1 MFTSGQEDLISRLLH
16 PDVQRFIEEHRSS
29 DVHALSLQF
38 DSVNGV
44 PFTRI
49 AEQIVGRQKAATKL
63 PQYAVVDGILYPP
76 TVNLEQASS
85 ERTAR
90 FKADFLTACG
100 LPEYRTCADLTG
112 GFGVDSF
119 YLSDPF
125 ASVHFVEPDAWLT
138 AIARH
143 NHARLGQSNIC
154 YYNSDAETFLR
165 STGEQFDV
173 VYIDPSRRPR
183 KTGKTIEITGYAPDP
198 RIVMPLI
205 FGRSRYCLLK
215 ASPMLDIQRGLTILP
230 HVKKVIVVAVG
241 GEVRELLFF
250 SDHGHSGEPLLDAV
264 DLTAAGEEIFSF
276 SREEEHV
283 AIVEY
288 ADPQRFLY
296 EPNAAILKAGA
307 FKLIAARFKLA
318 KLHRNTHF
326 YTSNE
331 LLPDFPGRVFEVVA
345 TGRRMT
351 PELERYFPD
360 RKANVVVRNYL
371 LSAEQLKAKTGLR
384 DGGTKY
390 LLGFTSRQGKLLAAA
405 ARVR

>member
-1 MFTSGQEDLISRLLH
+1 MFTSGQEELISRLLH
-16 PDVQRFIEEHRSS
+16 PDVQRFIEEHGSS

-44 PFTRI
+44 SFTRI

-63 PQYAVVDGILYPP
+63 PQYAAAEGILYPP
-76 TVNLEQASS
+76 AVNLEQASS

-90 FKADFLTACG
+90 FKADLLTACG
-100 LPEYRTCADLTG
+100 LPEYRACADLTG

-119 YLSDPF
+119 YLSNLF
-125 ASVHFVEPDAWLT
+125 EAVHFVEPDAWLM
-138 AIARH
+138 ALARH
-143 NHARLGQSNIC
+143 NHTRLGRSNIA
-154 YYNSDAETFLR
+154 YHNSDAEAFLR
-165 STGEQFDV
+165 STDEQFDM
-173 VYIDPSRRPR
+173 VYVDPSRRPR
-183 KTGKTIEITGYAPDP
+183 KMGKAIEITGYAPDP

-250 SDHGHSGEPLLDAV
+250 SDREHSGEPLLDTV
-264 DLTAAGEEIFSF
+264 VLTAAGEEIFSF
-276 SREEEHV
+276 SRREEQ
-283 AIVEY
+283 AAFVEY
-288 ADPQRFLY
+288 ADPQRFVY

-307 FKLIAARFKLA
+307 FKLIAARFNLA

-326 YTSNE
+326 YTSDE
-331 LLPDFPGRVFEVVA
+331 LLPDFPGRVFEVAAVA
-345 TGRRMT
+345 RRMT
-351 PELERYFPD
+351 PELERHFPD
-360 RKANVVVRNYL
+360 RKANVVVRNYP
-371 LSAEQLKAKTGLR
+371 LSVEQLKAKTGLR

-390 LLGFTSRQGKLLAAA
+390 LLGFTSPQGKLLAAV